1 MFFFDLKQEQNTT
14 QNDEC
19 CENTYIVCVCSC
31 CCCFIVS
38 LILGIC
44 GAVLYDGYSLV
55 GTTDVVQIHRQ
66 SIPLIAIQDPS
77 TNFVRLSEII
87 TSGTDLVTIIFYK
100 LSDCSSSTAFIG
112 VEINE
117 IMTVNFGSPTIK
129 SKPVTELY
137 LVGNTTLTVDI
148 TTNVPSTNS
157 FTALV
162 VFDNLRN
169 YLNFISSSSLDNYYF
184 MDFIANGKS
193 QTKISLIF
201 NKTSYYYIGLYTD
214 IPTEVTTFTVHFR
227 GRILQYDIT
236 KGNTFCFISSLDDLS
251 CEFSPNS
258 NQQTCI
264 VGSVPPIYTDTPFGI
279 RRATVEYSTA
289 LNSDT
294 ATNTLFFIPLMLSC
308 LWVCFLSCFL
318 WVYGSLPP
326 QQHQA
331 AHN

>member
-19 CENTYIVCVCSC
+19 CQITLKACVCSY

-55 GTTDVVQIHRQ
+55 GTTNVVQIHRQ
-66 SIPLIAIQDPS
+66 SVPLITIQDPS

-112 VEINE
+112 VKINE
-117 IMTVNFGSPTIK
+117 IMTVNFSSPTIK
-129 SKPVTELY
+129 SKAVTELY
-137 LVGNTTLTVDI
+137 LAGNTTLTVDI
-148 TTNVPSTNS
+148 TTNVIPSTNS

-184 MDFIANGKS
+184 MDFIANKKS
-193 QTKISLIF
+193 QTKILIF
-201 NKTSYYYIGLYTD
+201 NKTSYYYIGVYTD
-214 IPTEVTTFTVHFR
+214 IPTEVTAYTLHFR
-227 GRILQYDIT
+227 GTILQYDIT
-236 KGNTFCFISSLDDLS
+236 KGNTFCFISSLEDLS
-251 CEFSPNS
+251 CDFSPNS

-279 RRATVEYSTA
+279 RGTTVEYYTA

-318 WVYGSLPP
+318 VVLPP
-326 QQHQA
+326 QQRQA